1 MYKSNPAY
9 KLRNL
14 ARNTIIFSIILGT
27 GIYSPAAVTGEGR
40 SDVAV
45 FQDRLSGSQA
55 TFDQQMSALQDGILR
70 EQVYQAE
77 KMLEKR
83 AESGF
88 QEIELAVEKSR
99 FQLDL
104 FESEI
109 NIALPPVEVNEH
121 IPGPAFAGVREIS
134 NSWH

>member
-1 MYKSNPAY
+1 MYKRNPAY

-14 ARNTIIFSIILGT
+14 ARDTIIFGIILGT
-27 GIYSPAAVTGEGR
+27 GIYSPAAVTGEAR

-45 FQDRLSGSQA
+45 FQARMSASQA
-55 TFDQQMSALQDGILR
+55 TFDQQMSAVQDGILR

-109 NIALPPVEVNEH
+109 NIALPPVEVNN
-121 IPGPAFAGVREIS
+121 IPGPAFARVLEIS

>member
-1 MYKSNPAY
+1 MYKSKPAY

-14 ARNTIIFSIILGT
+14 ARDTIIFGMILGT
-27 GIYSPAAVTGEGR
+27 GIYSPAAVTEEAR

-45 FQDRLSGSQA
+45 FQVRMSGSQA

-83 AESGF
+83 TESGF
-88 QEIELAVEKSR
+88 QEIELAVEKSL

-109 NIALPPVEVNEH
+109 NIALTPVEANN
-121 IPGPAFAGVREIS
+121 ILGPAFARVRETS